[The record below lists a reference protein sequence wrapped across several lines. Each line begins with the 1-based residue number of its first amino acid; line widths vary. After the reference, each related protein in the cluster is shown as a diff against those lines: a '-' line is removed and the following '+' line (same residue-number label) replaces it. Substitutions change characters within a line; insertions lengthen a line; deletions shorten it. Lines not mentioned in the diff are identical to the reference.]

1 MSEEPDTACLSS
13 ASYSSLLAPHLGNAV
28 GLFDF
33 LFGKGKSGGSPKR
46 GLKRINV
53 AKRFELSGRTGQG
66 SMSKVYRAYDRELG
80 RTVCLKLLDKAKT
93 KKFEERFIGLKK
105 PHEGE
110 ICALLK
116 HDNIV
121 RTFENGIT
129 ETGEPYLV
137 MEWVEGLGLNYLVE
151 TRAPQLV
158 GNRINFLG
166 QLCDAIQYMHD
177 SKWLHRDLCPRNVMV
192 DKDGVLKLI
201 DFGLTIPYTPAFCV
215 GGNRTGTS
223 DILAP
228 EIIKRKTTDHRV
240 DLFALGVTA
249 YEVFTSQLPWERSP
263 SSEETFRRRLNQEPR
278 EAKDLAPGIDA
289 RLNEILLKSIARDP
303 ADRYPSATTFKE
315 ALLKLKKQDY

>member
-1 MSEEPDTACLSS
+1 
-13 ASYSSLLAPHLGNAV
+13 V
-28 GLFDF
+28 GLFSF
-33 LFGKGKSGGSPKR
+33 LFGKGQGKTGGSPKK

-53 AKRFELSGRTGQG
+53 GKRFELSGRTGQG
-66 SMSKVYRAYDRELG
+66 SMSKVYRAYDRDLG

-93 KKFEERFIGLKK
+93 KKFEERFVGLNK

-110 ICALLK
+110 VCMALK

-121 RTFENGIT
+121 RTYEHGIT

-151 TRAPQLV
+151 TRAPQLK
-158 GNRINFLG
+158 GNRVNFLG

-177 SKWLHRDLCPRNVMV
+177 NKWLHRDLCPRNVMV
-192 DKDGVLKLI
+192 DKEGVLKLI

-215 GGNRTGTS
+215 SGNRTGTV

-228 EIIKRKTTDHRV
+228 EIIRRKITDHRV

-249 YEVFTSQLPWERSP
+249 YEVFTGQLPWERSV
-263 SSEETFRRRLNQEPR
+263 SSEETFHRRMNTKPRTAKELNPQLEDRLS
-278 EAKDLAPGIDA
+278 D
-289 RLNEILLKSIARDP
+289 ILLKSISQDP
-303 ADRYPSATTFKE
+303 ADRYPTATAFKE
-315 ALLKLKKQDY
+315 ALLKLEKQDY

>member
-1 MSEEPDTACLSS
+1 M
-13 ASYSSLLAPHLGNAV
+13 

-33 LFGKGKSGGSPKR
+33 LFGKAKSGGSPKK

-80 RTVCLKLLDKAKT
+80 RTVCLKILDKEKT
-93 KKFEERFIGLKK
+93 KKFEERFVGLKK

-110 ICALLK
+110 ICAALK
-116 HDNIV
+116 HENIV
-121 RTFENGIT
+121 RTFEAGIT
-129 ETGEPYLV
+129 GAGEPCLV

-151 TRAPQLV
+151 TRAPQMN
-158 GNRINFLG
+158 GNRINYLC
-166 QLCDAIQYMHD
+166 QLCDALQYMHD
-177 SKWLHRDLCPRNVMV
+177 NKWLHRDLCTRNVMV

-201 DFGLTIPYTPAFCV
+201 DFGLTIPYTPEFCV
-215 GGNRTGTS
+215 GGNRTGTP

-228 EIIKRKTTDHRV
+228 EILKRKNTDHRV

-263 SSEETFRRRLNQEPR
+263 SSEETFRRRLNQPPR
-278 EAKDLAPGIDA
+278 VAKDLNPKIDD
-289 RLNEILLKSIARDP
+289 RLSDILLKSISRDP
-303 ADRYPSATTFKE
+303 ADRYPSAKAFKE
-315 ALLKLKKQDY
+315 ALLKLEKQDY